1 MHTVIEALEIK
12 NSNYYTHQP
21 KTEKKFKI
29 VIKGLHT
36 KLGTKYI
43 DRPNG
48 KRTQNK

>member
-12 NSNYYTHQP
+12 NSNYYTYQP

-29 VIKGLHT
+29 VIKWLHA
-36 KLGTKYI
+36 KLGAKYI